1 VNLESS
7 TAAGAAVLV
16 VDDELANVALIES
29 ILYRSGMTNV
39 RGTTDPTTVAA
50 MFRQERPDVLLVD
63 LHMPV
68 LSGME
73 LLAQSDGWRHA
84 GEYLPVFV
92 LSDDTSMR
100 AKLDALDAGATD
112 FLSKPFDARAGTGG
126 ATPSACR
133 GPTSRSR
140 AGSSPSATSSTP

>member
-1 VNLESS
+1 MNLESS

-73 LLAQSDGWRHA
+73 LHLRLEEQRR
-84 GEYLPVFV
+84 
-92 LSDDTSMR
+92 T
-100 AKLDALDAGATD
+100 LDAQEIG
-112 FLSKPFDARAGTGG
+112 RAHV
-126 ATPSACR
+126 
-133 GPTSRSR
+133 
-140 AGSSPSATSSTP
+140 